1 MKTQGAAPSLGPRV
15 DPLAPLL
22 RSQVHSRR
30 SGYDWRKCIIPMAFA
45 AHSPPAPQVA
55 GLSDGEL
62 VLQAVFRA
70 ADELELS
77 RTALARV
84 LGKDRSTL
92 NRAKGINPASK
103 TGELAL
109 LFIRLYR
116 SLSVLVGNDR
126 LQLRHWFHTANRH
139 TGGVPAEQVQRTEG
153 LVEIVQYLDAMRAP
167 V

>member
-1 MKTQGAAPSLGPRV
+1 MSVV
-15 DPLAPLL
+15 D
-22 RSQVHSRR
+22 R
-30 SGYDWRKCIIPMAFA
+30 
-45 AHSPPAPQVA
+45 SPPAPRA
-55 GLSDGEL
+55 PASLSDSQL
-62 VLQAVFRA
+62 LLQAVLRA

-92 NRAKGINPASK
+92 TRATGIDPMCK

-109 LFIRLYR
+109 LLIRLYR

-126 LQLRHWFHTANRH
+126 KLLRHWFHTANRH

-167 V
+167 I

>member
-1 MKTQGAAPSLGPRV
+1 
-15 DPLAPLL
+15 
-22 RSQVHSRR
+22 
-30 SGYDWRKCIIPMAFA
+30 MATVA
-45 AHSPPAPQVA
+45 DTPAVPQVA
-55 GLSDGEL
+55 APLTDGEL
-62 VLQAVFRA
+62 VLQAVLRA

-92 NRAKGINPASK
+92 NRVKGMDPASK

-116 SLSVLVGNDR
+116 SLSVLVGHDR
-126 LQLRHWFHTANRH
+126 RQLRHWFHTANRH
-139 TGGVPAEQVQRTEG
+139 TGGVPAGQVQRTEG

-167 V
+167 I

>member
-1 MKTQGAAPSLGPRV
+1 MTPVADG
-15 DPLAPLL
+15 
-22 RSQVHSRR
+22 
-30 SGYDWRKCIIPMAFA
+30 
-45 AHSPPAPQVA
+45 PPAPQVA
-55 GLSDGEL
+55 APLTDGQL

-92 NRAKGINPASK
+92 NRAKSMDPASK

-126 LQLRHWFHTANRH
+126 LQLRHWFQTANRH

-167 V
+167 I

>member
-1 MKTQGAAPSLGPRV
+1 MSVV
-15 DPLAPLL
+15 D
-22 RSQVHSRR
+22 R
-30 SGYDWRKCIIPMAFA
+30 
-45 AHSPPAPQVA
+45 SPPAPQVPA
-55 GLSDGEL
+55 SFSDSQL
-62 VLQAVFRA
+62 LLQAVLRL

-92 NRAKGINPASK
+92 TRATGIDPTSK

-109 LFIRLYR
+109 LLIRLYR

-126 LQLRHWFHTANRH
+126 KLLRHWFHTTNRH

-167 V
+167 I

>member
-1 MKTQGAAPSLGPRV
+1 
-15 DPLAPLL
+15 
-22 RSQVHSRR
+22 
-30 SGYDWRKCIIPMAFA
+30 MATVA
-45 AHSPPAPQVA
+45 DTPAVPQVA
-55 GLSDGEL
+55 APLTDGEL
-62 VLQAVFRA
+62 VLQAVLRA

-92 NRAKGINPASK
+92 NRVKGMDPASK

-116 SLSVLVGNDR
+116 SLSVLVGHDR
-126 LQLRHWFHTANRH
+126 RQLRHWFHTANRH

-167 V
+167 I